1 MTPFIQVIPHLCGLS
16 KAKRERRRLIMAKV
30 FVDDSGNSAEEP
42 LMWLGGWVGEVPTWD
57 QFADQWHAAL
67 VAPNP
72 KPIRY
77 FKHYEARS
85 LTGNFER
92 FTELEAV
99 EKTSNL
105 ARVLANGHAI
115 YGVAY
120 CLSRPFLNRMIER
133 HAINRVHPYLK
144 DPFYTCLNCIV
155 GYVIGS
161 QYQHY
166 PNDKVD
172 FIFDGT
178 QGSKQANR
186 VMAQWD
192 TIRDLLPEPLPTNVG
207 SVLPMNDLD
216 VLPLQ
221 AADLFVGQ
229 LRQSFIE
236 KPERDAPP
244 LEILRRR
251 IPMWIKLVDEETIR
265 STISYHNFGVS
276 TQRLSALKRE
286 KESKERKLKKKDCG
300 T

>member
-1 MTPFIQVIPHLCGLS
+1 MTPVSQVIPHLCGLS
-16 KAKRERRRLIMAKV
+16 SAKRQRRRLIMAKV
-30 FVDDSGNSAEEP
+30 FVDDSGSSKEEP
-42 LMWLGGWVGEVPTWD
+42 LMWVGGWVGEVPTWD
-57 QFADQWHAAL
+57 KFTDEWNAAL
-67 VAPNP
+67 AAANP
-72 KPIRY
+72 KPITY
-77 FKHYEARS
+77 FKHFEARS
-85 LTGNFER
+85 LSKNFEG
-92 FTELEAV
+92 FTELEAT
-99 EKTSNL
+99 EKMANL
-105 ARVLANGHAI
+105 ARVLTNGHAI

-133 HAINRVHPYLK
+133 YSVERVHQYLK

-172 FIFDGT
+172 FIFDGK

-229 LRQSFIE
+229 LRRALIE
-236 KPERDAPP
+236 KGERDPEP
-244 LEILRRR
+244 LYILRRH
-251 IPMWIKLVDEETIR
+251 IPMWVKLVDEETIR
-265 STISYHNFGVS
+265 STIRYHNFGVS
-276 TQRLSALKRE
+276 TRRLSAIKRE
-286 KESKERKLKKKDCG
+286 QESKERKPKKKQ
-300 T
+300 